1 VTTQLRPNFHLTRRM
16 ALVYISPLKKT
27 LIEVPK
33 EERKLPGSQT
43 LLGKKVGFLDA
54 QGNN

>member
-1 VTTQLRPNFHLTRRM
+1 MTTQLRPNFHLTRRM